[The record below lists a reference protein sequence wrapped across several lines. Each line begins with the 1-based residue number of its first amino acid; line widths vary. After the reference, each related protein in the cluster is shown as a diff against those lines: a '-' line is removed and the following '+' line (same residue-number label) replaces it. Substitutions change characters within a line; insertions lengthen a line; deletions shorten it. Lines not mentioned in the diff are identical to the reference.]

1 MVVYTIAVIGVVLQ
15 RMDNKKSKEN
25 IYRRRKELGLSQE
38 CVAEQI
44 DVSLNSYIK
53 IEKGPTKIFNPKI
66 VKIAEVLNTTPE
78 SLLFGSVVTLEKHNQ
93 QCENITQ
100 YYNTLLEEDRQAI
113 AEKDLFIKRLNELVD
128 ERKQMIDLLEEK
140 VKSLEKEIAVLRAE
154 RQSSDTQ

>member
-78 SLLFGSVVTLEKHNQ
+78 NLIFGSVVTLEKHNQ

-100 YYNTLLEEDRQAI
+100 YYNTLIEEDRQAI

-140 VKSLEKEIAVLRAE
+140 VKNLEKEIATLRIE

>member
-1 MVVYTIAVIGVVLQ
+1 
-15 RMDNKKSKEN
+15 MDNKKSKEN

-78 SLLFGSVVTLEKHNQ
+78 NLLFGSVVTLEKHNQ

-140 VKSLEKEIAVLRAE
+140 VKILEKEIAALRIE

>member
-1 MVVYTIAVIGVVLQ
+1 MVVYTIAVIGIVLQ

-154 RQSSDTQ
+154 RPSSDTQ

>member
-154 RQSSDTQ
+154 RPSSYTQ

>member
-154 RQSSDTQ
+154 RPSSDTQ

>member
-66 VKIAEVLNTTPE
+66 VKIAEVLNTTPKN
-78 SLLFGSVVTLEKHNQ
+78 LIFGSVVTLEKHNQ

-100 YYNTLLEEDRQAI
+100 YYNTLIEEDRQAI

-140 VKSLEKEIAVLRAE
+140 VKNLEKEIATLRIE